1 MVVTAGEVL
10 VVSVGNIVVVVV
22 VVVPMLTVSFLLKV
36 WSVSSGVCTGAGDD
50 SSCSVVEGT
59 RGTGICTGRM

>member
-1 MVVTAGEVL
+1 VVVTAGEVL

-22 VVVPMLTVSFLLKV
+22 VVVAVVVVPMLTV

-50 SSCSVVEGT
+50 SSCFVVVGT
-59 RGTGICTGRM
+59 RGTGI

>member
-22 VVVPMLTVSFLLKV
+22 VVPMLTVSFLLKV
-36 WSVSSGVCTGAGDD
+36 CSVSSGVCTGAGDD
-50 SSCSVVEGT
+50 SSCPVVVGT